1 MTLSSIVVPTTPFE
15 GQKPGTSGLRKKVKV
30 FMEKNYTE
38 NFIQCIL
45 DALGD
50 KLQGS
55 TLIVGGDGR
64 YFSKQAIN
72 IIIRIAAANGVSKG
86 VFFGRGCVNS
96 RFEGGQIDNRAKG
109 HLVDPRRLVSNPH
122 A

>member
-1 MTLSSIVVPTTPFE
+1 MSLTSVVIPTTPFE

-38 NFIQCIL
+38 NFVQCIL

-50 KLQGS
+50 KLKGA

-72 IIIRIAAANGVSKG
+72 IIIRIAAANGVIFCLR
-86 VFFGRGCVNS
+86 VCECFCLI
-96 RFEGGQIDNRAKG
+96 EGLFLRW
-109 HLVDPRRLVSNPH
+109 PS
-122 A
+122 